1 MNTWY
6 FIASEDAVPEEEDG
20 ILGTQHLVCEAAV
33 KDFKAAED
41 EDMSAGTV
49 IMRCVPYGEEG
60 QHWRGTVQFQQG
72 CFEDSLS
79 DLRSGEERAYIQAN
93 GHWSDTLEIVA
104 NSASQSDR
112 GTVEFT
118 DESDGLYAEVV
129 LANTTAGRDIYEL
142 VSSEVITKCSVGV
155 YIERYEAEKPDPDS
169 YEENVTIT
177 KAILD
182 ETSFVPRPR
191 FEKAE
196 VKVKQGGKHPKRNA
210 VHKGAKERLGY
221 PISLNV
227 DTSQLDEALVKMK
240 ELIALEKEHKDL
252 THEEAEEIKPKGLAL
267 VASLAEAAKEAS

>member
-1 MNTWY
+1 MTTWY
-6 FIASEDAVPEEEDG
+6 FIASEDDVAEDEDG

-60 QHWRGTVQFQQG
+60 QHWRGTVQFQAG
-72 CFEDSLS
+72 CFEDSLK
-79 DLRSGEERAYIQAN
+79 DLESGEERAYIQAN

-118 DESDGLYAEVV
+118 DEKDGLYAEVR
-129 LANTTAGRDIYEL
+129 LANTSAGRDIYEL

-155 YIERYEAEKPDPDS
+155 YIERYTAEKPDPDS

-196 VKVKQGGKHPKRNA
+196 VKVKQGGG
-210 VHKGAKERLGY
+210 HKKKNSASARPAGHTIKLD
-221 PISLNV
+221 V
-227 DTSQLDEALVKMK
+227 DTTGLDEALVKMK

-252 THEEAEEIKPKGLAL
+252 THEEAEEIKPRGLAL
-267 VASLAEAAKEAS
+267 LPSLAEAEKEAS